1 MIILLPE
8 LFPEVNNDFGSTK
21 QAFLNST
28 ASERLIL
35 ELKLCSSYRTQHR
48 SSRRSAFLPS
58 LLRTL
63 PPVFE
68 GFGLYC
74 IPKEYTAII
83 MTVAKMNPRHRDIVS
98 CQC

>member
-21 QAFLNST
+21 QALLNST
-28 ASERLIL
+28 ASERLIM
-35 ELKLCSSYRTQHR
+35 ELKLCSSYRTQH
-48 SSRRSAFLPS
+48 RRSAFLPS

>member
-21 QAFLNST
+21 QALLNST

-35 ELKLCSSYRTQHR
+35 ELKLCSSYRTRHR
-48 SSRRSAFLPS
+48 PSAFLPS